1 MSTINKILS
10 NFNSNQFYKL
20 NNSDLDLKTIDKAIN
35 KGVSLTNDVNNVLK
49 YNPDF
54 LIRYIIKFGNTRFIN
69 EAELI
74 DFTKFS
80 IDDIENI
87 LRTMYGYSKTC
98 FIKTLNKYPQFIKLV
113 DFKDCILSTNE
124 INELNDA
131 IFNHYRFNE
140 IPKELLKDNKELIK
154 KYLNTD
160 YLFNIYKDL
169 INYSNELKNDILN
182 KVIENIRNDKTLLNR
197 LSKDDIKL
205 MLTHDISLGKDLLD
219 YFYENNKDVSI
230 LKDYFINN
238 ADYDHYYL
246 MQNFDKILESSD
258 IFTYF
263 HYNYSNNKQKLN
275 IFKKDLNLDSFDDE
289 ELASLLKIN
298 GNDALSNM
306 LFNAYIHKKIKNKGL
321 IIYLCHKFPEKMIET
336 DKNNLYEYLKSGF
349 DSKTYN
355 NIFNK
360 YISKLTRKE
369 LIDHKDALN
378 IFIANSFPFDGEF
391 MNKLL
396 ELDILD
402 LIDFPDRILTFI
414 RNNDKNYIIKMLKL
428 TTFENCPFKEKIID
442 ELKTNNLDID
452 SILPNYEYDYN
463 LDLLGRE
470 KIIDILNKIKE
481 KNIDC
486 NIKLIMN
493 RVDKDFINEASN
505 ILPGKIKIAPL
516 SHQENSREPSHNPL
530 NYEVKEILE
539 KDKTLDI
546 WAKSITATKEDVNG
560 SLRGLSP
567 FEIAVAC
574 YKVTTHFKTYTLT
587 DKSAYSYSRSIY
599 EFINNPNSE
608 ICCVGYSNLFMELLN
623 RCGINTCCEWNVK
636 SKEEKDLDKDLDLDR
651 DNHSRVMLYL
661 DDPKY
666 GINGIYM
673 CDPTYDSIKSD
684 NTNNYE
690 YRSQSF
696 EHFLMDREKAESETD
711 EFPKKEYLHFDDD
724 IRYERLNV
732 STIKS
737 DDIPSLTRKPIDK
750 NKLPLALSTIDM
762 FVTRGMK
769 MPATLEVGKEDGI
782 PQTIYDEMCAECNI
796 IVNFDKNEIKDL
808 IVKNSLNEL
817 LSEKNNA
824 LENQK
829 SGEALGYIENSIC
842 NKLSAY
848 DKNNIIKNILI
859 ERGNITLEIPGNY
872 SDMQFDTLVSIYGGK
887 IRSNTK
893 GGLFIRLDA
902 SNLNFDKKYSE
913 LEQDILEY
921 INSFEKEFKQLPLNT
936 NTFQE
941 INLEN
946 GNNIAKK

>member
-20 NNSDLDLKTIDKAIN
+20 NSSDLDLKTIDKAIN

-49 YNPDF
+49 YNHDF
-54 LIRYIIKFGNTRFIN
+54 LIKYIRKFGNTRFIN

-74 DFTKFS
+74 DFKKFS
-80 IDDIENI
+80 IDDIEDI

-98 FIKTLNKYPQFIKLV
+98 FIKTLNKYPQFIELV
-113 DFKDCILSTNE
+113 DFKYCILSKNE

-131 IFNHYRFNE
+131 IFNHYRFDE
-140 IPKELLKDNKELIK
+140 IPEELLKDNKELIK

-160 YLFNIYKDL
+160 YLFDIYKDL
-169 INYSNELKNDILN
+169 INYSNELRNDILN
-182 KVIENIRNDKTLLNR
+182 KAIENIRNDKTLLNR

-238 ADYDHYYL
+238 ADYDYYYL
-246 MQNFDKILESSD
+246 MQNFEKTLESSN
-258 IFTYF
+258 IHPYF
-263 HYNYSNNKQKLN
+263 YSNYFNNEQQIN
-275 IFKKDLNLDSFDDE
+275 IIKKYLNLDSFDDE
-289 ELASLLKIN
+289 FLATYLSIIKE
-298 GNDALSNM
+298 NDALSNM
-306 LFNAYIHKKIKNKGL
+306 LFNAYIHKKIKNESL

-336 DKNNLYEYLKSGF
+336 DKNNLYEYLKSSF
-349 DSKTYN
+349 DSETYN

-360 YISKLTRKE
+360 YISKLTREE
-369 LIDHKDALN
+369 LIDHKDVLN
-378 IFIANSFPFDGEF
+378 IFIAKSLHFGGEF
-391 MNKLL
+391 MNKLF

-402 LIDFPDRILTFI
+402 LINYDNFQNIFTFI
-414 RNNDKNYIIKMLKL
+414 KNNDKNYIIKMLKL
-428 TTFENCPFKEKIID
+428 TTFENCQFKKMIID

-516 SHQENSREPSHNPL
+516 SHQENSKELYPL
-530 NYEVKEILE
+530 NYEIKEILE

-587 DKSAYSYSRSIY
+587 NESAYSYSRSIY
-599 EFINNPNSE
+599 EFINNPNPE

-623 RCGINTCCEWNVK
+623 RCGINTCCEWGVRC
-636 SKEEKDLDKDLDLDR
+636 KEGKDLV

-673 CDPTYDSIKSD
+673 CDPTHDSILSD
-684 NTNNYE
+684 NTNNDS
-690 YRSQSF
+690 YRRQSF
-696 EHFLMDREKAESETD
+696 EHFLMDREKAESETYL
-711 EFPKKEYLHFDDD
+711 FSRKEDL
-724 IRYERLNV
+724 RYDWEQRYKNLNIPTISDNEV
-732 STIKS
+732 S
-737 DDIPSLTRKPIDK
+737 SLTRKPIDK
-750 NKLPLALSTIDM
+750 NKLLLALSTIDM

-782 PQTIYDEMCAECNI
+782 PQTIYDEVCADNYI
-796 IVNFDKNEIKDL
+796 KVNFDKNGIKDL
-808 IVKNSLNEL
+808 IAKSSLNEL
-817 LSEKNNA
+817 LSEKNNN

-829 SGEALGYIENSIC
+829 SAEALGYIENSIC

-859 ERGNITLEIPGNY
+859 TKRNITLEIPGNY
-872 SDMQFDTLVSIYGGK
+872 SDMQFDILVSIYGRK
-887 IRSNTK
+887 IRSNTE

-902 SNLNFDKKYSE
+902 SNLDFDKKYSE

-921 INSFEKEFKQLPLNT
+921 INSFVKEFKQLPLNT